1 MTARYG
7 ADMEERGDPDLDRVR
22 DAMRQHD
29 EREQLP
35 EEAEEEPSED
45 EPEDDDS

>member
-1 MTARYG
+1 
-7 ADMEERGDPDLDRVR
+7 MEEREEPDLDRVR

-35 EEAEEEPSED
+35 EEAEAEPSED
-45 EPEDDDS
+45 EAEDDGE